1 MKRRNFF
8 SKMGMA
14 ISGFLG
20 LSSFEAKS
28 QITYASKKPFKS
40 SPFSIGTWNC
50 PEAILISGQLMQSGI
65 SALDAVV
72 KGVAFE
78 EANEENTT
86 VGFGASP
93 DRSGRI
99 TLDAC
104 VMDDKGNCGAVM
116 AVENIMHVAKLAQ
129 KVMEDTPHVYLAG
142 TGAEEFAY
150 SKGFKKTTLLTPPA
164 KKRWEAWLQKSK
176 YSPKINVE
184 NHDTIGMLCLDA
196 YGNLSGSCT
205 TSGLAYKMKGRV
217 GDSPIIGSGLFVD
230 NEVGAATA
238 TGLGEA
244 VIKTVGSFL
253 IVELMR
259 NGWSPQKA
267 CEEAIKRILSK
278 QSGKPDF
285 QVGFIAINRAGE
297 KGAYSIHKGFSY
309 TYFKSG
315 KAINISSASE
325 Y

>member
-8 SKMGMA
+8 SKLSMA
-14 ISGFLG
+14 IYGFLG
-20 LSSFEAKS
+20 LGSFETKS
-28 QITYASKKPFKS
+28 QIAFKS
-40 SPFSIGTWNC
+40 LKPIKSTSFSIGTWNC
-50 PEAILISGQLMQSGI
+50 PQAILISGKLMQSGI

-86 VGFGASP
+86 VGIGASP
-93 DRSGRI
+93 DRSGRV

-104 VMDDKGNCGAVM
+104 VMDYKGNCGAVM
-116 AVENIMHVAKLAQ
+116 AVENILHVAKLAQ
-129 KVMEDTPHVYLAG
+129 KVMEDTPHVNLVGA
-142 TGAEEFAY
+142 GAEEFAY
-150 SKGFKKTTLLTPPA
+150 SKGFKKTKLLTPAA

-176 YSPKINVE
+176 YSPEINAE
-184 NHDTIGMLCLDA
+184 NHDTIGMLCLDN

-244 VIKTVGSFL
+244 VIKTVGAFL

-267 CEEAIKRILSK
+267 CEEAIHRILSK
-278 QSGKPDF
+278 HSGKPDF
-285 QVGFIAINRAGE
+285 QVGFIAINVSGE
-297 KGAYSIHKGFSY
+297 KGAYSIHNGFSY

-315 KAINISSASE
+315 KAINISSASA